1 MGSTEVPSQS
11 KDTIKIP
18 TAHYEFGANFL
29 DPKVGLHNNWTLN
42 VDKFYSLIDNWSIR
56 DF

>member
-29 DPKVGLHNNWTLN
+29 DPKVGLHNN
-42 VDKFYSLIDNWSIR
+42 
-56 DF
+56 